1 MAATELK
8 VAVLGAGGTIAPAIV
23 RDLAESDEVSGMLLL
38 DIDEERAA
46 DVAKKHGGGKAKSKR
61 ANARGM
67 ASDHDSVTRA
77 IERCDVLINSASY
90 RVNLDA
96 MRACVATGTHY
107 LDLGGLYWMTNRQLD
122 LSKEFE
128 DAGLTAVLGIGS
140 SPGKTNLMGLRAQR
154 ELERAGGHV
163 ESMHVAAGGRD
174 MEPPNGFSPPYAI
187 QTLIDELTLKP
198 VVLRGGKPCEI
209 DPLTDGGKV
218 DYGNPIGEVDTI
230 YTLHSELNTFGSSF
244 GARNV
249 SFRLALHPHLLEKLR
264 KLSTCSAERIARA
277 QKKAIPPSPKTV
289 SVHLV
294 EAAGGGGE
302 VRVRC
307 VTKPS
312 KKWRLGG
319 GIISTATPAAAA
331 VRLMARG
338 EVTAHGALPPEKCLE
353 PDSMFA
359 ELEPRGCEFDV
370 EVGEG
375 VTA

>member
-1 MAATELK
+1 VNQKELK

-38 DIDEERAA
+38 DIDEERARL
-46 DVAKKHGGGKAKSKR
+46 VAERHGNGKAKAKR
-61 ANARGM
+61 ANARGA

-77 IERCDVLINSASY
+77 IQRCDVLINSASY

-96 MRACVATGTHY
+96 MRACLETGTHY
-107 LDLGGLYWMTNRQLD
+107 LDLGGLYWMTKRQLT
-122 LSKEFE
+122 LSDEFE
-128 DAGLTAVLGIGS
+128 KAELTAVLGIGS
-140 SPGKTNLMGLRAQR
+140 SPGKTNLMGMRAMR
-154 ELERAGGHV
+154 ELEEV

-174 MEPPNGFSPPYAI
+174 MEPPDGFSPPYAL

-209 DPLTDGGKV
+209 DPLADGGKV
-218 DYGNPIGEVDTI
+218 DYGPPLGEVDTI

-249 SFRLALHPHLLEKLR
+249 SFRLALHPQLLERLR
-264 KLSTCSAERIARA
+264 KLSTSSAERIARE
-277 QKKAIPPSPKTV
+277 QKKAVPPSAKTV

-294 EAAGGGGE
+294 EAAGGGRE
-302 VRVRC
+302 VRVRA

-319 GIISTATPAAAA
+319 GIVSTAAPAAAA
-331 VRLMARG
+331 VRLMARD
-338 EVTAHGALPPEKCLE
+338 EIVARGALPPELCID

-359 ELEPRGCEFDV
+359 ELETRGCTFEVDV
-370 EVGEG
+370 TEG
-375 VTA
+375 VVAT